1 MSRYGNRPD
10 PHHEAP
16 STLWAWAAELDRLGN
31 NAERRS
37 GRHRFNP
44 NRYFAI
50 AQQFRNS
57 ALTGAL
63 KLDGVPAM
71 WEGFVLA
78 PHILHLSEH
87 ESALRLSASDE
98 LEGTRIP
105 MGRSLE
111 ETMSVLYP
119 ALARTVA
126 DCTLGTARSSGP
138 ALRTGEPC
146 AQCRI
151 WADTYLPSPAATS
164 RPDA

>member
-1 MSRYGNRPD
+1 MSPYGNRPD

-31 NAERRS
+31 NAERTS

-44 NRYFAI
+44 DRYFAI

-78 PHILHLSEH
+78 PHILRLSEH
-87 ESALRLSASDE
+87 EGALRLSASDE
-98 LEGTRIP
+98 LEGARVP

-126 DCTLGTARSSGP
+126 DCTFGTARSSGP

-146 AQCRI
+146 AQCRT